1 MDLERWLSVQVSLLL
16 KLMQE
21 GQWLTRS
28 SEGTSAD
35 LWHAQARGRAA
46 LFFIMAPFLGPAL
59 GPLTGAYI
67 ISEYHNNWRYSMWVI
82 MMIAAP
88 VPIMALFMSETSHS
102 RILYLRQKKQGVKV
116 PHQTGDTR
124 LLLRKLQAAFIRPL
138 HMMFVE
144 VSVLSMLIV
153 GLS

>member
-1 MDLERWLSVQVSLLL
+1 
-16 KLMQE
+16 
-21 GQWLTRS
+21 
-28 SEGTSAD
+28 
-35 LWHAQARGRAA
+35 
-46 LFFIMAPFLGPAL
+46 MAPFLGPAL

-88 VPIMALFMSETSHS
+88 VSLMALFMSETSHS
-102 RILYLRQKKQGVKV
+102 RILDLRSRKEGVKA

-124 LLLRKLQAAFIRPL
+124 VLLRKLRTGFIRPL

-144 VSVLSMLIV
+144 VSFLVFFETK
-153 GLS
+153 